1 VFLILDAARTARS
14 ILMSEVSKEY
24 NFREVEERW
33 VRGWD
38 SSVYYFD
45 WESKKQQYIID
56 TPPPYPTGN
65 FHIGNALNWCYID
78 FVARYK
84 RMQGYN
90 VMFPQGWDC
99 HGLPTEVKVEEIN
112 HLTKNQIPREEFR
125 RLCEKLTD
133 EAIERFHLSMGRLG
147 LSIDWSNE
155 YITMKP
161 EYYVKTQTSFVRMY
175 KDGQIY
181 REDHP
186 VNWCP
191 RCQTA
196 IAFAEVEYDSRTTTL
211 NYVRFAS
218 DEGFVEI
225 ATSRPELL
233 AACVAVAVNPEDER
247 YRKYIGKTLRVP
259 IFDYEVP
266 VLADRV
272 VDTKFGT
279 GVVMICTFGDRQDV
293 RWWMEHHLPLRQA
306 IDREG
311 KMTAV
316 AGPYSGCSI
325 AETKKRITDDMNSQ
339 GIIFKQ
345 EPLEQN
351 VGLCWR
357 CKTPIE
363 ILSER
368 QWFVRIDPDEI
379 KRTASEIEWIP
390 PHMQVRL
397 NNWADSVEWD
407 WCISRQRIFATP
419 IPVWYCRKCHE
430 VLVAREEWL
439 PLDPNSV
446 RPPVSCSCGSDDFMP
461 EQDVLDTWMDSS
473 ISALAV
479 AGWPNREDLRM
490 PTQLRPQGHDIIRT
504 WAFYTILRSK
514 SLENIKPW
522 DTILVNG
529 MALGEDGHK
538 MSKSL
543 NNFIRPEEVFDTN
556 GADALRQWAAMGGAP
571 GNDIQFQWKEI
582 TAASRFQQKLW
593 SIYRFSL
600 PLMAKTDEEP
610 CQVDRWLLGELD
622 LLIARATKA
631 MDAFQFDETM
641 KAIRAF
647 AWDVLADN
655 YIELVKARLYGADGP
670 EKRAAQNTLYTALE
684 TISRLL
690 APFTPFISEEIYHSL
705 TGESVH
711 VQSWPAPSGI
721 AVEPAGLAIKEIAS
735 ALRRYKAEKGLAL
748 NSPLPGIM
756 IYSDLGLETFD
767 LVGVA
772 NSPVQSRTAS
782 PEIEMKPVA
791 VKPQMKII
799 GPRFKD
805 KSGKI
810 IKALSAMDPV
820 IVARQKASGSIQVEV
835 AGELIN
841 LPAEAADVTVETISA
856 GLAVDVLRLNSST
869 VLVRR

>member
-1 VFLILDAARTARS
+1 
-14 ILMSEVSKEY
+14 MSEVSKEY
-24 NFREVEERW
+24 NFREVEEKW
-33 VRGWD
+33 VQSWD
-38 SSVYYFD
+38 SSIYHFD
-45 WESKKQQYIID
+45 WESNKSQYIID

-99 HGLPTEVKVEEIN
+99 HGLPTEVKVEQLN
-112 HLTKNQIPREEFR
+112 HITKNQVPREEFR

-133 EAIERFHLSMGRLG
+133 EAIVRFHQSMGRLG

-155 YITMKP
+155 YATMKP

-175 KDGQIY
+175 QKGQIY
-181 REDHP
+181 REEHP

-191 RCQTA
+191 RCGTA
-196 IAFAEVEYDSRTTTL
+196 IALAEVEYDSRTSTL
-211 NYVRFAS
+211 NYMRFLAE
-218 DEGFVEI
+218 DGHIEI

-233 AACVAVAVNPEDER
+233 PACVAVAVNPEDER
-247 YRKYIGKTLRVP
+247 YQKYIGKTVRVP
-259 IFDYEVP
+259 IFDYDVP
-266 VLADRV
+266 VLSDPV
-272 VDTKFGT
+272 VDANFGT
-279 GVVMICTFGDRQDV
+279 GFVMICTFGDKQDV

-306 IDREG
+306 IDRSG
-311 KMTAV
+311 RLTDIS
-316 AGPYSGCSI
+316 GPYRGLTVD
-325 AETKKRITDDMNSQ
+325 ETKKKITEDLQSQ

-363 ILSER
+363 ILSEQ
-368 QWFVRIDPDEI
+368 QWFVRINAEEI
-379 KRTASEIEWIP
+379 KKTAEEIDWVP
-390 PHMQVRL
+390 PHMRVRL
-397 NNWADSVEWD
+397 DNWADSMEWD

-419 IPVWYCRKCHE
+419 IPVWYCRDCRE
-430 VLVAREEWL
+430 VLVADEKWL
-439 PLDPNSV
+439 PLDPNQT
-446 RPPVSCSCGSDDFMP
+446 RPPVKCKCGSDDFVP

-479 AGWPNREDLRM
+479 AGWPNRKDLRM

-504 WAFYTILRSK
+504 WAFYTILRTK
-514 SLENIKPW
+514 SLEGVKPW
-522 DTILVNG
+522 DSILING

-543 NNFIRPEEVFDTN
+543 NNFIRPEEVFETN
-556 GADALRQWAAMGGAP
+556 GADALRQWAAIGGSP
-571 GNDIQFQWKEI
+571 GNDIPFQWKEI

-593 SIYRFSL
+593 SIFRFSR
-600 PLMAKTDEEP
+600 PLIARVEANP
-610 CQVDRWLLGELD
+610 GQVDRWLLGELD
-622 LLIARATKA
+622 QLVLRATTA
-631 MDAFQFDETM
+631 MDGFQFDETM

-655 YIELVKARLYGADGP
+655 YIELVKARLYGQDGP
-670 EKRAAQNTLYTALE
+670 QKMAAQNTLFTALE
-684 TISRLL
+684 TIAKLM
-690 APFTPFISEEIYHSL
+690 APFTPFLSEEIYHSL

-711 VQSWPAPSGI
+711 VASWPKSTGT
-721 AVEPAGLAIKEIAS
+721 AVDPAGLAIKEIAA
-735 ALRRYKAEKGLAL
+735 ALRRYKAEKGMAL
-748 NSPLPGIM
+748 NSPLTGIVV
-756 IYSDLGLETFD
+756 YSDITLETFD

-772 NSPVQSRTAS
+772 NSPVESKVGS
-782 PEIEMKPVA
+782 PKIEMKPKA

-805 KSGKI
+805 LSHKI
-810 IKALSAMDPV
+810 IEALSAMDPGV
-820 IVARQKASGSIQVEV
+820 VASQKTTGQIQVELEGEIIEV
-835 AGELIN
+835 PTEAATVEVETLSAGE
-841 LPAEAADVTVETISA
+841 
-856 GLAVDVLRLNSST
+856 AVDILNLGVAT

>member
-1 VFLILDAARTARS
+1 
-14 ILMSEVSKEY
+14 MSEVSKEY
-24 NFREVEERW
+24 NFKQAEEKW
-33 VRGWD
+33 VASWD

-45 WESKKQQYIID
+45 WESKKPQYIID

-84 RMQGYN
+84 RMRGFN

-112 HLTKNQIPREEFR
+112 HITKNQVPREEFR

-155 YITMKP
+155 YVTMKP
-161 EYYVKTQTSFVRMY
+161 EYYVKTQTSFVQMHEH
-175 KDGQIY
+175 GLIY

-191 RCQTA
+191 RCGTA
-196 IAFAEVEYDSRTTTL
+196 IAFAEVEYDSRTTSL
-211 NYVRFAS
+211 NYMRFQAE
-218 DEGFVEI
+218 DGYLEI

-233 AACVAVAVNPEDER
+233 PACVAVAVNPEDER
-247 YRKYIGKTLRVP
+247 YSKFIGKNVRVP
-259 IFDYEVP
+259 IFDYDVP
-266 VLADRV
+266 VLADPV

-279 GVVMICTFGDRQDV
+279 GVVMICTFGDKQDV

-306 IDREG
+306 IDRNG
-311 KMTAV
+311 RLTNI
-316 AGPYSGCSI
+316 AGPYVGLSVD
-325 AETKKRITDDMNSQ
+325 ETKKKIIQDML
-339 GIIFKQ
+339 GEKIIFKQ

-368 QWFVRIDPDEI
+368 QWFVKINPEEI
-379 KRTASEIEWIP
+379 KKTADEIEWIP
-390 PHMQVRL
+390 PHMKVRL
-397 NNWADSVEWD
+397 KNWADAVEWD

-419 IPVWYCRKCHE
+419 IPVWYCKSCGE
-430 VLVAREEWL
+430 VLVAKVEWL
-439 PLDPNSV
+439 PLDPNQTK
-446 RPPVSCSCGSDDFMP
+446 PPAKCSKCGSDEFIP
-461 EQDVLDTWMDSS
+461 EHDVLDTWMDSS

-479 AGWPNREDLRM
+479 AGWPDRKDLRM

-514 SLENIKPW
+514 SLVGMKPW
-522 DTILVNG
+522 DTILING

-543 NNFIRPEEVFDTN
+543 NNFIRPEEVFETN
-556 GADALRQWAAMGGAP
+556 GADALRQWAAMGGSP

-582 TAASRFQQKLW
+582 TAAGRFQQKLW

-600 PLMAKTDEEP
+600 PLMARVDGAVP
-610 CQVDRWLLGELD
+610 GQVDRWLLGELD
-622 LLIARATKA
+622 RLIKTTTDA
-631 MDAFQFDETM
+631 MDRFQFDETI

-670 EKRAAQNTLYTALE
+670 EKKAAQNTLYTALV
-684 TISRLL
+684 TLSRLM
-690 APFTPFISEEIYHSL
+690 APITPFISEEVFSSL
-705 TGESVH
+705 TGKSVH
-711 VQSWPAPSGI
+711 VQDWPTALNI
-721 AVEPAGLAIKEIAS
+721 EIDPAGEAIKEIA
-735 ALRRYKAEKGLAL
+735 AAIRRYKSEKGKAL
-748 NSPLPGIM
+748 NAQLPGIVV
-756 IYSDLGLETFD
+756 YSDLKLETID
-767 LVGVA
+767 LQGVA
-772 NSPVQSRTAS
+772 NSAVESRTGK
-782 PEIEMKPVA
+782 PEVEMKPVA
-791 VKPQMKII
+791 VKPQMKVL
-799 GPRFKD
+799 GPKFKD
-805 KSGKI
+805 KSGRI
-810 IKALSAMDPV
+810 IKALSGMDPV
-820 IVARQKASGSIQVEV
+820 QAAAQKAAGIIRVDLGSEVVEV
-835 AGELIN
+835 GPEAVELVVETLSAGE
-841 LPAEAADVTVETISA
+841 
-856 GLAVDVLRLNSST
+856 AVDILTVGNST
-869 VLVRR
+869 VLVRK

>member
-1 VFLILDAARTARS
+1 
-14 ILMSEVSKEY
+14 MSEVSKEY
-24 NFREVEERW
+24 NFRQVEEKW
-33 VRGWD
+33 VQSWD
-38 SSVYYFD
+38 SSIYYFD
-45 WESKKQQYIID
+45 WESEKPQYIID

-99 HGLPTEVKVEEIN
+99 HGLPTEVKVEQLN
-112 HLTKNQIPREEFR
+112 HITKNQVPREEFR

-133 EAIERFHLSMGRLG
+133 EAIVRFHQSMGRLG

-155 YITMKP
+155 YATMKP

-175 KDGQIY
+175 EKGLIY
-181 REDHP
+181 REEHP

-191 RCQTA
+191 RCGTA
-196 IAFAEVEYDSRTTTL
+196 IALAEVEYDSRTSTL
-211 NYVRFAS
+211 NYMRFLAE
-218 DEGFVEI
+218 DGHIEI

-233 AACVAVAVNPEDER
+233 PACVAVAVNPKDER
-247 YRKYIGKTLRVP
+247 YQKYIGKTVKVP
-259 IFDYEVP
+259 IFDYDVP
-266 VLADRV
+266 VISDPV
-272 VDTKFGT
+272 VDANFGT
-279 GVVMICTFGDRQDV
+279 GFVMICTFGDKQDV

-306 IDREG
+306 IDRSGRLTEIS
-311 KMTAV
+311 
-316 AGPYSGCSI
+316 GPYKGLSVDE
-325 AETKKRITDDMNSQ
+325 AKKKITEDMRGL

-363 ILSER
+363 ILSEQ
-368 QWFVRIDPDEI
+368 QWFVRINAEEI
-379 KRTASEIEWIP
+379 KKTAEEIEWVP
-390 PHMQVRL
+390 PHMRVRL
-397 NNWADSVEWD
+397 DNWADSMEWD

-419 IPVWYCRKCHE
+419 IPVWYCRDCQE
-430 VLVAREEWL
+430 VLVADEKWL
-439 PLDPNSV
+439 PLDPNHM
-446 RPPVSCSCGSDDFMP
+446 RPPVKCKCGSDDFIP

-479 AGWPNREDLRM
+479 AGWPDRKDLRM

-504 WAFYTILRSK
+504 WAFYTILRTK
-514 SLENIKPW
+514 SLEGVKPW
-522 DTILVNG
+522 DSILING

-543 NNFIRPEEVFDTN
+543 NNFIRPEEVFETN
-556 GADALRQWAAMGGAP
+556 GADALRQWAAIGGSP
-571 GNDIQFQWKEI
+571 GNDIPFQWKEI

-593 SIYRFSL
+593 SIFRFSR
-600 PLMAKTDEEP
+600 PLIDKVEANP
-610 CQVDRWLLGELD
+610 GQVDRWLLGELD
-622 LLIARATKA
+622 QLVVSTTRS
-631 MDAFQFDETM
+631 MDGFQFDETM

-655 YIELVKARLYGADGP
+655 YIELVKARLYGPDGP
-670 EKRAAQNTLYTALE
+670 QKRAAQNTLYTALE
-684 TISRLL
+684 TIAKLL
-690 APFTPFISEEIYHSL
+690 APFTPFLSEEIYHSL

-711 VQSWPAPSGI
+711 AANWPKATGY
-721 AVEPAGLAIKEIAS
+721 AVDPAGHAIKEIAA
-735 ALRRYKAEKGLAL
+735 ALRRYKAEKGMAL
-748 NSPLPGIM
+748 NSPLPGIVV
-756 IYSDLGLETFD
+756 YSDMTLETFD

-772 NSPVQSRTAS
+772 NSPVESTTGC
-782 PEIEMKPVA
+782 PKIEMKPVA

-805 KSGKI
+805 KSHKI
-810 IKALSAMDPV
+810 INALSAMDPNL
-820 IVARQKASGSIQVEV
+820 VASQKTAGQIQVELEDEV
-835 AGELIN
+835 IEL
-841 LPAEAADVTVETISA
+841 PPEAATVETETLSA
-856 GLAVDVLRLNSST
+856 GEAVDILNLGVAT

>member
-1 VFLILDAARTARS
+1 
-14 ILMSEVSKEY
+14 MSEVSKEY
-24 NFREVEERW
+24 NFRQVEEKW
-33 VRGWD
+33 VQSWD
-38 SSVYYFD
+38 SSIYYFD
-45 WESKKQQYIID
+45 WESEKPQYIID

-99 HGLPTEVKVEEIN
+99 HGLPTEVKVEQLN
-112 HLTKNQIPREEFR
+112 HITKNQVPREEFR

-133 EAIERFHLSMGRLG
+133 EAIVRFHQSMGRLG

-155 YITMKP
+155 YATMKP

-175 KDGQIY
+175 EKGLIY
-181 REDHP
+181 REEHP

-191 RCQTA
+191 RCGTA
-196 IAFAEVEYDSRTTTL
+196 IALAEVEYDSRTSTL
-211 NYVRFAS
+211 NYMRFLAE
-218 DEGFVEI
+218 DGHIEI

-233 AACVAVAVNPEDER
+233 PACVAVAVNPEDGR
-247 YRKYIGKTLRVP
+247 YQKYIGKTVRVP
-259 IFDYEVP
+259 IFDYDVP
-266 VLADRV
+266 VISDPV
-272 VDTKFGT
+272 VDANFGT
-279 GVVMICTFGDRQDV
+279 GFVMICTFGDKQDV

-306 IDREG
+306 IDRSG
-311 KMTAV
+311 RLTDIS
-316 AGPYSGCSI
+316 GPYKGLSVDE
-325 AETKKRITDDMNSQ
+325 AKKKITEDMLGS

-363 ILSER
+363 ILSEQ
-368 QWFVRIDPDEI
+368 QWFVRINAEEI
-379 KRTASEIEWIP
+379 KKTAEEIEWIP
-390 PHMQVRL
+390 PHMRVRL
-397 NNWADSVEWD
+397 DNWADSMEWD

-419 IPVWYCRKCHE
+419 IPVWYCRDCQE
-430 VLVAREEWL
+430 VLVADEKWL
-439 PLDPNSV
+439 PLDPNQTS
-446 RPPVSCSCGSDDFMP
+446 PPVRCKCGSDDFIP

-473 ISALAV
+473 ISALSV
-479 AGWPNREDLRM
+479 AGWPDRKDLRM

-504 WAFYTILRSK
+504 WAFYTILRTK
-514 SLENIKPW
+514 SLEGVKPW
-522 DTILVNG
+522 DSILING

-543 NNFIRPEEVFDTN
+543 NNFIRPEEVFETN
-556 GADALRQWAAMGGAP
+556 GADALRAWAAIGGSP
-571 GNDIQFQWKEI
+571 GNDIPFQWKEI

-593 SIYRFSL
+593 SIFRFSR
-600 PLMAKTDEEP
+600 PLIDKVEANP
-610 CQVDRWLLGELD
+610 GQVDRWLLGELD
-622 LLIARATKA
+622 QLVVSATRA
-631 MDAFQFDETM
+631 MDGFQFDETM

-655 YIELVKARLYGADGP
+655 YIELVKARLYGPDGP
-670 EKRAAQNTLYTALE
+670 QKRAAQNTLYTALE
-684 TISRLL
+684 TIAKLM
-690 APFTPFISEEIYHSL
+690 APFAPFLSEEIYHSL

-711 VQSWPAPSGI
+711 VANWPNATGY
-721 AVEPAGLAIKEIAS
+721 AVDPAGLAIKEIAA
-735 ALRRYKAEKGLAL
+735 ALRRYKAEKGMAL
-748 NSPLPGIM
+748 NSPLTGIM
-756 IYSDLGLETFD
+756 VYSDMTLETFD

-772 NSPVQSRTAS
+772 NSPVESMTGC
-782 PEIEMKPVA
+782 PKIEMKPKA

-805 KSGKI
+805 KSHKI
-810 IKALSAMDPV
+810 INALSAMDPN
-820 IVARQKASGSIQVEV
+820 IVASQKTAGQIRVELEGEV
-835 AGELIN
+835 IEVPPEAATVEIETLSAGE
-841 LPAEAADVTVETISA
+841 
-856 GLAVDVLRLNSST
+856 AVDILNLGAAT

>member
-1 VFLILDAARTARS
+1 
-14 ILMSEVSKEY
+14 MSEVSKEY
-24 NFREVEERW
+24 NFKQAEEKW
-33 VRGWD
+33 VASWD
-38 SSVYYFD
+38 SSIYYFD
-45 WESKKQQYIID
+45 WESKKPQYIID

-84 RMQGYN
+84 RMRGYN

-112 HLTKNQIPREEFR
+112 HITKNQVPREEFR

-155 YITMKP
+155 YVTMKP
-161 EYYVKTQTSFVRMY
+161 EYYVKTQTSFVQMHEH
-175 KDGQIY
+175 GLIY

-191 RCQTA
+191 RCGTA
-196 IAFAEVEYDSRTTTL
+196 IAFAEVEYDSRTTSL
-211 NYVRFAS
+211 NYLRFQAE
-218 DEGFVEI
+218 DGYVEI

-247 YRKYIGKTLRVP
+247 YSKYVGKSVRVP
-259 IFDYEVP
+259 IFDYDVP
-266 VLADRV
+266 VLADSV

-279 GVVMICTFGDRQDV
+279 GVVMICTFGDKQDV

-306 IDREG
+306 IDRNG
-311 KMTAV
+311 HLTGI
-316 AGPYSGCSI
+316 AGPYAGLSVD
-325 AETKKRITDDMNSQ
+325 ETKKKIIQDMLEEK
-339 GIIFKQ
+339 IIFKQ

-368 QWFVRIDPDEI
+368 QWFVKINPEEI
-379 KRTASEIEWIP
+379 KKTADEIEWIP
-390 PHMQVRL
+390 PHMLVRL
-397 NNWADSVEWD
+397 KNWADAVEWD

-419 IPVWYCRKCHE
+419 IPVWYCKSCGE
-430 VLVAREEWL
+430 VLVAKVEWL
-439 PLDPNSV
+439 PLDPNQT
-446 RPPVSCSCGSDDFMP
+446 RPPAKCACGCEEFIP
-461 EQDVLDTWMDSS
+461 ERDVLDTWMDSS

-479 AGWPNREDLRM
+479 AGWPDRKDLRM

-514 SLENIKPW
+514 SLVGMKPW
-522 DTILVNG
+522 DTILING

-543 NNFIRPEEVFDTN
+543 NNFIRPEEVFESN
-556 GADALRQWAAMGGAP
+556 GADALRQWAAMGGSP

-600 PLMAKTDEEP
+600 PLMARVDGAMPT
-610 CQVDRWLLGELD
+610 QVDRWLLGELD
-622 LLIARATKA
+622 RLIKTTTDS
-631 MDAFQFDETM
+631 MDRFQFDETI

-647 AWDVLADN
+647 AWEVLADN
-655 YIELVKARLYGADGP
+655 YIELVKARLYGADSP
-670 EKRAAQNTLYTALE
+670 EKKAAQNTLYTALV
-684 TISRLL
+684 TLSRLM
-690 APFTPFISEEIYHSL
+690 APITPFISEEIYSSL
-705 TGESVH
+705 TGKGVH
-711 VQSWPAPSGI
+711 VQDWPAALNI
-721 AVEPAGLAIKEIAS
+721 EVDPAGQAIKEIAA
-735 ALRRYKAEKGLAL
+735 ALRRYKSEKGMAL
-748 NSPLPGIM
+748 NAPLPGIVV
-756 IYSDLGLETFD
+756 YSDMKLETVD
-767 LVGVA
+767 LQGVA
-772 NSPVQSRTAS
+772 NSAVESRTGK
-782 PEIEMKPVA
+782 PQVEMKPVA
-791 VKPQMKII
+791 VKPQMKVI
-799 GPRFKD
+799 GPKFKD

-810 IKALSAMDPV
+810 IKALSAMDP
-820 IVARQKASGSIQVEV
+820 AAAAAEKASGSIKVDLGGEVIEV
-835 AGELIN
+835 APEAVEL
-841 LPAEAADVTVETISA
+841 VVETLSA
-856 GLAVDVLRLNSST
+856 GEAVDILAVGDST
-869 VLVRR
+869 VLVRK

>member
-1 VFLILDAARTARS
+1 
-14 ILMSEVSKEY
+14 MSEVSKEY
-24 NFREVEERW
+24 NFRQVEEKW
-33 VRGWD
+33 VQSWN
-38 SSVYYFD
+38 SSIYYFD
-45 WESKKQQYIID
+45 WESEKPQYIID

-99 HGLPTEVKVEEIN
+99 HGLPTEVKVEQLN
-112 HLTKNQIPREEFR
+112 HITKNQVPREEFR

-133 EAIERFHLSMGRLG
+133 EAIVRFHESMGRLG

-155 YITMKP
+155 YATMKP

-175 KDGQIY
+175 EKGLIY
-181 REDHP
+181 REEHP

-191 RCQTA
+191 RCGTA
-196 IAFAEVEYDSRTTTL
+196 IALAEVEYDSRTSTL
-211 NYVRFAS
+211 NYMRFLAE
-218 DEGFVEI
+218 DGHIEI

-233 AACVAVAVNPEDER
+233 PACVAVAVNPEDER
-247 YRKYIGKTLRVP
+247 YQKYIGKTVRVP
-259 IFDYEVP
+259 IFDYDVP
-266 VLADRV
+266 VISDPV
-272 VDTKFGT
+272 VDANFGT
-279 GVVMICTFGDRQDV
+279 GFVMICTFGDKQDV

-306 IDREG
+306 IDRSG
-311 KMTAV
+311 RLTDIS
-316 AGPYSGCSI
+316 GPYSGLSVDE
-325 AETKKRITDDMNSQ
+325 AKKKITEDMRGQ

-363 ILSER
+363 ILSEQ
-368 QWFVRIDPDEI
+368 QWFVRINAEEI
-379 KRTASEIEWIP
+379 KKTAEEIEWIP
-390 PHMQVRL
+390 PHMRVRL
-397 NNWADSVEWD
+397 DNWADSMEWD

-419 IPVWYCRKCHE
+419 IPVWYCRDCQE
-430 VLVAREEWL
+430 VLVADEKWL
-439 PLDPNSV
+439 PLDPNQT
-446 RPPVSCSCGSDDFMP
+446 RPPVRCKCGSDDFIP

-479 AGWPNREDLRM
+479 AGWPNRKDLRM

-504 WAFYTILRSK
+504 WAFYTILRTK
-514 SLENIKPW
+514 SLEGVKPW
-522 DTILVNG
+522 DSILING

-543 NNFIRPEEVFDTN
+543 NNFIRPEEVFETN
-556 GADALRQWAAMGGAP
+556 GADALRAWAAIGGSP
-571 GNDIQFQWKEI
+571 GNDIPFQWKEI

-593 SIYRFSL
+593 SIFRFSR
-600 PLMAKTDEEP
+600 PLIDKVEANP
-610 CQVDRWLLGELD
+610 GQVDRWLLGELD
-622 LLIARATKA
+622 QLVVSATRA
-631 MDAFQFDETM
+631 MDGFQFDETM

-655 YIELVKARLYGADGP
+655 YIELVKARLYGPDGP
-670 EKRAAQNTLYTALE
+670 QKRAAQNTLYTALE
-684 TISRLL
+684 TIAKLM
-690 APFTPFISEEIYHSL
+690 APFAPFLSEEIYHSL

-711 VQSWPAPSGI
+711 VANWPKATGY
-721 AVEPAGLAIKEIAS
+721 AVDPAGLAIKEIAA
-735 ALRRYKAEKGLAL
+735 ALRRYKAEKGMAL
-748 NSPLPGIM
+748 NSPLTGIM
-756 IYSDLGLETFD
+756 VYSDMSLETFD

-772 NSPVQSRTAS
+772 NSPVESMTGC
-782 PEIEMKPVA
+782 PKIEMKPKA

-805 KSGKI
+805 KSHKI
-810 IKALSAMDPV
+810 INALSAMDPN
-820 IVARQKASGSIQVEV
+820 IVASQKTAGLIRVELEDEV
-835 AGELIN
+835 IEVPPEAATIEIETLSAGE
-841 LPAEAADVTVETISA
+841 
-856 GLAVDVLRLNSST
+856 AVDILNLGAAT

>member
-1 VFLILDAARTARS
+1 
-14 ILMSEVSKEY
+14 MSEVSKEY
-24 NFREVEERW
+24 NFRQVEEKW
-33 VRGWD
+33 VQSWD
-38 SSVYYFD
+38 SSIYYFD
-45 WESKKQQYIID
+45 WESEKPQYIID

-99 HGLPTEVKVEEIN
+99 HGLPTEVKVEQLN
-112 HLTKNQIPREEFR
+112 HITKNQVPREEFR

-133 EAIERFHLSMGRLG
+133 EAIVRFHQSMGRLG

-155 YITMKP
+155 YATMKP

-175 KDGQIY
+175 EKGLIY
-181 REDHP
+181 REEHP

-191 RCQTA
+191 RCGTA
-196 IAFAEVEYDSRTTTL
+196 IALAEVEYDSRTSTL
-211 NYVRFAS
+211 NYMRFLAE
-218 DEGFVEI
+218 DGHIEI

-233 AACVAVAVNPEDER
+233 PACVAVAVNPKDER
-247 YRKYIGKTLRVP
+247 YQKYIGKTVKVP
-259 IFDYEVP
+259 IFDYDVP
-266 VLADRV
+266 VISDPV
-272 VDTKFGT
+272 VDPNFGT
-279 GVVMICTFGDRQDV
+279 GFVMICTFGDKQDV

-306 IDREG
+306 IDRSGRLTEIS
-311 KMTAV
+311 
-316 AGPYSGCSI
+316 GPYKGLSVDE
-325 AETKKRITDDMNSQ
+325 AKKKITEDMRGL

-363 ILSER
+363 ILSEQ
-368 QWFVRIDPDEI
+368 QWFVRINAEEI
-379 KRTASEIEWIP
+379 KKTAEEIEWVP
-390 PHMQVRL
+390 PHMRVRL
-397 NNWADSVEWD
+397 DNWADSMEWD

-419 IPVWYCRKCHE
+419 IPVWYCRDCQE
-430 VLVAREEWL
+430 VLVADEKWL
-439 PLDPNSV
+439 PLDPNHM
-446 RPPVSCSCGSDDFMP
+446 RPPVKCKCGSDDFIP

-479 AGWPNREDLRM
+479 AGWPNRKDLRM

-504 WAFYTILRSK
+504 WAFYTILRTK
-514 SLENIKPW
+514 SLEGVKPW
-522 DTILVNG
+522 DSILING

-543 NNFIRPEEVFDTN
+543 NNFIRPEEVFETN
-556 GADALRQWAAMGGAP
+556 GADALRQWAAIGGSP
-571 GNDIQFQWKEI
+571 GNDIPFQWKEI

-593 SIYRFSL
+593 SIFRFSR
-600 PLMAKTDEEP
+600 PLIDKVEANP
-610 CQVDRWLLGELD
+610 GQVDRWLLGELD
-622 LLIARATKA
+622 QLVVSTTRS
-631 MDAFQFDETM
+631 MDGFQFDETM

-655 YIELVKARLYGADGP
+655 YIELVKARLYGPDGP
-670 EKRAAQNTLYTALE
+670 QKRAAQNTLYTALE
-684 TISRLL
+684 TIAKLL
-690 APFTPFISEEIYHSL
+690 APFTPFLSEEIYHSL

-711 VQSWPAPSGI
+711 VANWPKATGY
-721 AVEPAGLAIKEIAS
+721 AVDPAGLVIKEIAA
-735 ALRRYKAEKGLAL
+735 ALRRYKAEKGMAL
-748 NSPLPGIM
+748 NSPLTGIM
-756 IYSDLGLETFD
+756 VYSDMTLETFD

-772 NSPVQSRTAS
+772 NSPVESTTGC
-782 PEIEMKPVA
+782 PKIEMKPVA

-805 KSGKI
+805 KSHKI
-810 IKALSAMDPV
+810 INALSAMDPNL
-820 IVARQKASGSIQVEV
+820 VASQKTAGQIQVELEDEV
-835 AGELIN
+835 IEL
-841 LPAEAADVTVETISA
+841 PPEAATVETETLSA
-856 GLAVDVLRLNSST
+856 GEAVDILNLGVAT

>member
-1 VFLILDAARTARS
+1 VAS
-14 ILMSEVSKEY
+14 
-24 NFREVEERW
+24 
-33 VRGWD
+33 WD

-45 WESKKQQYIID
+45 WESKKPQYIID

-84 RMQGYN
+84 RMRGFN

-112 HLTKNQIPREEFR
+112 HITKNQVPREEFR

-155 YITMKP
+155 YVTMKP
-161 EYYVKTQTSFVRMY
+161 EYYVKTQTSFVQMHEH
-175 KDGQIY
+175 GLIY

-191 RCQTA
+191 RCGTA
-196 IAFAEVEYDSRTTTL
+196 IAFAEVEYDSRTTSL
-211 NYVRFAS
+211 NYMRFQAG
-218 DEGFVEI
+218 DGYLGI

-247 YRKYIGKTLRVP
+247 YSRHIGKNVRVP

-266 VLADRV
+266 VLADPV

-279 GVVMICTFGDRQDV
+279 GVVMICTFGDKQDV

-306 IDREG
+306 IDRNG
-311 KMTAV
+311 RLTNI
-316 AGPYSGCSI
+316 AGPYVGLSVD
-325 AETKKRITDDMNSQ
+325 ETKKRIIQDMLEEK
-339 GIIFKQ
+339 IIFKQ

-368 QWFVRIDPDEI
+368 QWFVKINPEEI
-379 KRTASEIEWIP
+379 KKTADEIEWIP
-390 PHMQVRL
+390 PHMKVRL
-397 NNWADSVEWD
+397 KNWADAVEWD

-419 IPVWYCRKCHE
+419 IPVWYCKSCGE
-430 VLVAREEWL
+430 VLVAKVQWL
-439 PLDPNSV
+439 PLDPNQTK
-446 RPPVSCSCGSDDFMP
+446 PPVKCSKCGSDEFIP
-461 EQDVLDTWMDSS
+461 EHDVLDTWMDSS

-479 AGWPNREDLRM
+479 AGWPDRKDLRM

-514 SLENIKPW
+514 SLVGMKPW
-522 DTILVNG
+522 DTILING

-543 NNFIRPEEVFDTN
+543 NNFIRPEEVFESN
-556 GADALRQWAAMGGAP
+556 GADALRQWAAMGGSP

-582 TAASRFQQKLW
+582 TAAGRFQQKLW

-600 PLMAKTDEEP
+600 PLMARVDGAVP
-610 CQVDRWLLGELD
+610 GQVDRWLLGELD
-622 LLIARATKA
+622 RLIKTTTDA
-631 MDAFQFDETM
+631 MDRFQFDETI

-647 AWDVLADN
+647 AWEVLADN

-670 EKRAAQNTLYTALE
+670 EKQAAQNTLYTALV
-684 TISRLL
+684 TLSRLM
-690 APFTPFISEEIYHSL
+690 APITPFISEEIYSSL
-705 TGESVH
+705 TGKSVH
-711 VQSWPAPSGI
+711 VQDWPAALNI
-721 AVEPAGLAIKEIAS
+721 EVDPAGEAIKEIA
-735 ALRRYKAEKGLAL
+735 AAIRRYKSEKGKAL
-748 NSPLPGIM
+748 NAQLPGIV
-756 IYSDLGLETFD
+756 IYSDLKLETVD
-767 LVGVA
+767 LQGVA
-772 NSPVQSRTAS
+772 NSAVESRIGK
-782 PEIEMKPVA
+782 PDVEMKPVA
-791 VKPQMKII
+791 VKPQMKVL
-799 GPRFKD
+799 GPKFKD
-805 KSGKI
+805 KSGRI
-810 IKALSAMDPV
+810 IKALSGMNPV
-820 IVARQKASGSIQVEV
+820 QAAAQKAAGVIKVDLGGEVVEV
-835 AGELIN
+835 GPEAVELVVETLSAGE
-841 LPAEAADVTVETISA
+841 
-856 GLAVDVLRLNSST
+856 AVDILTVGNST
-869 VLVRR
+869 VLVRK